1 MKKLLL
7 TGVALTALLNGSAA
21 AADLRARQAY
31 KAPPLVEAAYNWSGF
46 YVGVHA
52 GYGIADAQGVW
63 DSAGAVHQ
71 WSRNDLRGGLW
82 GAQVRLQRPAR
93 HVRVGRRGRLLLGP
107 VVERRRRRR
116 SRPPNCPLEGFRN
129 RARTRG
135 HRGAKLA
142 VLRNR
147 RIRLGQCARHHGERG
162 QSSPRAQRG
171 RNSLWRRRRGR
182 LRRRLVAQGR
192 IPSPRLRRIR
202 RISR

>member
-21 AADLRARQAY
+21 AADLPARQAY
-31 KAPPLVEAAYNWSGF
+31 KAPPLVDAAYNWSGF

-82 GAQVRLQRPAR
+82 GAQIGFNVQQGMFVWGAEADYSWARLSKDVVDGEADIQTAR
-93 HVRVGRRGRLLLGP
+93 LRDFGTA
-107 VVERRRRRR
+107 
-116 SRPPNCPLEGFRN
+116 
-129 RARTRG
+129 RARAG
-135 HRGAKLA
+135 IA
-142 VLRNR
+142 VQNWLFYRNR
-147 RIRLGQCARHHGERG
+147 RIRLGQCARYHGERG
-162 QSSPRAQRG
+162 QSGPRAQRG

-182 LRRRLVAQGR
+182 LRRRLVAQG
-192 IPSPRLRRIR
+192 
-202 RISR
+202 